1 MCGSGVI
8 VFLAA
13 SLLVT
18 ASPALPESVES
29 TLRPT
34 AGICFERHVMGIL
47 GRMGCN
53 AGSCHGSFQGRG
65 GLRLSLFS
73 SDPEK
78 DFLALARDPFARR
91 INSVNPDAS
100 LLLLKATGQIPH
112 GGGKRFDRG
121 SWAYQQLRGW
131 IESGAPRGRDQGAL
145 VGLVL
150 EPECVLNGPR
160 ATHQLRVLAK
170 FRDGSGED
178 VTRYC
183 EYRSNDDSVADVSA
197 TGIVTAHRPGD
208 TTVVALYRGIVAAVH
223 VLNPVQVMADFV
235 YPQTPEG
242 NYVDHLVFEKLRRLN
257 IVPANLASD
266 EHFLR
271 RITIDT
277 TGTLP
282 SPAQVRQFIA
292 DPDPLKREK
301 QIDRLLDHPFH
312 SAVWATR
319 FSDITG
325 NNTDTMENPRPLQ
338 GRRSQMWYDW
348 LRKRLAQNV
357 PLDQIVEGILCAT
370 SRDGKPA
377 DLWLLEMKEN
387 DKALAAGFVPDYADK
402 KTLDLFWKRQGN
414 VSLQQWG
421 EKVAAAFLGVRLEC
435 AQCHKHPF
443 DRWTQADYLAFANVF
458 AQVGVGASPEAKS
471 LIDAENDERR
481 KTIKNNNQLIP
492 LREVFVAP
500 KARLLSDPDTRKPLA
515 PAALGGNAIPAREG
529 TDPRAVFMAWLRAPG
544 NPYFARNLVNRVWG
558 HYFGVGLVE
567 PLDSFSQAN
576 PPSNEKLLDALAAD
590 FIAHGFD
597 LRHLERTI
605 LRSRVYQLSAA
616 TNPTNE
622 SDRRNYS
629 HAYARPVMAEMIVDM
644 LADAIGVPDN
654 FGSEAPDHARAMEIG
669 ASRLQGKAAYA
680 FRVFGRPSR
689 ALACDCDRSQEPA
702 LPQTLYRMT
711 DTGLLAKLAGGR
723 LRELLKS
730 SHDERGILEELFL
743 ATLSRLPT
751 DRELDS
757 FREYCQ
763 ITHDRR
769 KSCTDAFWALLNTRE
784 FILNH

>member
-1 MCGSGVI
+1 MRGSGV
-8 VFLAA
+8 FSSLAA
-13 SLLVT
+13 YLVIS
-18 ASPALPESVES
+18 ASSALAGEALPS
-29 TLRPT
+29 LRPVT
-34 AGICFERHVMGIL
+34 DVGFERHVMGIL

-65 GLRLSLFS
+65 GMRLSLFG

-78 DFLALARDPFARR
+78 DFVALARDPFARR
-91 INSVNPDAS
+91 INSLNPDAS
-100 LLLLKATGQIPH
+100 LLLLKATGQFPH
-112 GGGKRFDRG
+112 GGGKRFDRD
-121 SWAYQQLRGW
+121 SWAYRQLRAW
-131 IESGAPRGRDQGAL
+131 IEAGTPRGREQGAL
-145 VGLVL
+145 TGLVL
-150 EPECVLNGPR
+150 AKECLLEGPDS
-160 ATHQLRVLAK
+160 THQLEVLAT
-170 FRDGSGED
+170 FRDGSTED

-183 EYRSNDDSVADVSA
+183 EFRSNDDSIVDVSA
-197 TGIVTAHRPGD
+197 TGHLAAHRPGD
-208 TTVVALYRGIVAAVH
+208 TTVVALYRGVVATVH
-223 VLNPVQVMADFV
+223 VLHPVQPKANFV
-235 YPQTPEG
+235 FPQIPES
-242 NYVDHLVFEKLRRLN
+242 NYIDRLVFDKLRRLN
-257 IVPANLASD
+257 IAPADLASD

-282 SPAQVRQFIA
+282 TPAEIRQFLA
-292 DPDPLKREK
+292 DPDPLKRDK
-301 QIDRLLDHPFH
+301 KIDRLLDHPYH
-312 SAVWATR
+312 AAVWATR

-325 NNTDTMENPRPLQ
+325 NNTDLIENPRPLQ

-348 LRKRLAQNV
+348 LRVRLAQNA

-377 DLWLLEMKEN
+377 DLWLEETKKS
-387 DKALAAGFVPDYADK
+387 DKALAEGFVPDYASK
-402 KTLDLFWKRQGN
+402 KTLDLFWRRQGN
-414 VSLQQWG
+414 VPLQQWG

-443 DRWTQADYLAFANVF
+443 DRWTQADYLAFANIF
-458 AQVGVGASPEAKS
+458 AQVGVGASPETKS
-471 LIDAENDERR
+471 RIDAENEERR
-481 KTIKNNNQLIP
+481 KKVKNNNQLIAI
-492 LREVFVAP
+492 REVFVAA
-500 KARLLSDPDTRKPLA
+500 KAKLLADPETRKPLL
-515 PAALGGNAIPAREG
+515 PTALGGFAIPVREG
-529 TDPRAVFMAWLRAPG
+529 TDPRRAFMNWLRSPK

-567 PLDSFSQAN
+567 PLDNFSQAN

-590 FIAHGFD
+590 FVAHGFD

-616 TNPTNE
+616 TNATSE

-629 HAYARPVMAEMIVDM
+629 HAYARPVMAEMVVDM

-654 FGSEAPDHARAMEIG
+654 FGPDAPDGSRAMEIG
-669 ASRLQGKAAYA
+669 ASRLQSKAAYA

-689 ALACDCDRSQEPA
+689 ALACDCDRSLEPA

-711 DTGLLAKLAGGR
+711 DTGLLAKIPGGR

-730 SHDERGILEELFL
+730 QRGEKEILEELFL
-743 ATLSRLPT
+743 ATLSRMPT
-751 DRELDS
+751 DQERDS

-763 ITHDRR
+763 TTQDRR
-769 KSCTDAFWALLNTRE
+769 KSYVDAFWALLNTRE
-784 FILNH
+784 FVLNH